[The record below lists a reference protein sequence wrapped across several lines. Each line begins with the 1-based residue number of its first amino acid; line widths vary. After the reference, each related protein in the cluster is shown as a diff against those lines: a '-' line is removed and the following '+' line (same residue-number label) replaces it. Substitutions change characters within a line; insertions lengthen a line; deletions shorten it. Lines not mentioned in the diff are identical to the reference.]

1 MAFECP
7 LCNSYTAI
15 QLACSTCGT
24 NLLDRGREADYYDDY
39 SPYESIESVKRAD
52 GYSLDAKEH
61 ECPHV
66 LACPSCMKSDVYLIE
81 EWMI

>member
-7 LCNSYTAI
+7 LCNSYTSI
-15 QLACSTCGT
+15 QLACSTCGSA
-24 NLLDRGREADYYDDY
+24 LLDKGREADYYDDY
-39 SPYESIESVKRAD
+39 SPYESFESVKMTD
-52 GYSLDAKEH
+52 GYGLDEKDH

-66 LACPSCMKSDVYLIE
+66 LSCPECRTSVVYLIE